1 MGEEMLHSSSRST
14 AFIAGSFC
22 HFRGS
27 VSANYFSHFFYFYL
41 VFGVFTFSQFHR
53 TITSRVVIY
62 LSKII
67 LQGGQTVPLILE

>member
-27 VSANYFSHFFYFYL
+27 VSANYFSHFFLFL
-41 VFGVFTFSQFHR
+41 FGFWSFHVFTISQNDHFEG
-53 TITSRVVIY
+53 Y
-62 LSKII
+62 DLS
-67 LQGGQTVPLILE
+67 VEN